1 MEAPCPRCKSPG
13 FVRVFAE
20 KGYCWWC
27 SQEKM
32 TAVCVGDGKGCGMR
46 VCESCLSGKLPKA
59 LPLLPPSSDDPPPMG
74 QEEFT
79 I

>member
-1 MEAPCPRCKSPG
+1 MGLCPRCRYTG
-13 FVRVFAE
+13 FTASFTE

-32 TAVCVGDGKGCGMR
+32 TAVCIGDGKGCGMR
-46 VCESCLSGKLPKA
+46 VCEDCLRGKLPKA
-59 LPLLPPSSDDPPPMG
+59 APTLPPSPDDLPMG